1 MQLLS
6 TVGRRQKVK
15 GRKVK
20 TKRRSRKECSSDDED
35 SNLSESPAG
44 EVHHGFEPSN
54 PSPQRLATSYP
65 SDTFL
70 QAGQPFPL
78 GHTYAHPPSI
88 LVSDDPEVGV
98 CEQNSPI
105 EMMDTSADFMDDI
118 HSPYLMVCVPSSPE
132 DMAAPAAN
140 YSSSTYADSL
150 FESDMDDMTTDN
162 DFDIHSGEHETIFQ
176 PLLRPT
182 VHCLLTAY
190 SSSHQNAPGNSGQ
203 QSSNSSYSSSFDGHV
218 GASGSRASN
227 LPLLSPGGKRR
238 RITVEDDDGNDD
250 EQPPKRKSR
259 VTRSDEDLPPLAC
272 PFVKFDPLKHDRCYT
287 FLLKGVSRV
296 K

>member
-1 MQLLS
+1 
-6 TVGRRQKVK
+6 
-15 GRKVK
+15 
-20 TKRRSRKECSSDDED
+20 
-35 SNLSESPAG
+35 
-44 EVHHGFEPSN
+44 
-54 PSPQRLATSYP
+54 
-65 SDTFL
+65 
-70 QAGQPFPL
+70 
-78 GHTYAHPPSI
+78 
-88 LVSDDPEVGV
+88 
-98 CEQNSPI
+98 
-105 EMMDTSADFMDDI
+105 MDTAADFMDDI
-118 HSPYLMVCVPSSPE
+118 HSPYFMVCVPSSPE

-162 DFDIHSGEHETIFQ
+162 DFDIDSGEHETIFQ

-203 QSSNSSYSSSFDGHV
+203 QSSNSSYSSSFDGRI
-218 GASGSRASN
+218 GATGFRASN

-238 RITVEDDDGNDD
+238 RTTVEDDDGNDD

-259 VTRSDEDLPPLAC
+259 VIRSDEDLPPLAC
-272 PFVKFDPLKHDRCYT
+272 PFVKFDPLKHDKCYT